1 MTLTTD
7 RRARIVVLSLA
18 TCLLS
23 NAAGAAPYVQSPAAE
38 ASPEPEPTGVRAAPL
53 SPPATQDTT
62 RIKANVPPSAAGQ
75 AQTNVFYLNYDGVTL
90 KHTGKDDAKKDET
103 AFAEFEETF
112 KPYGEG
118 SKRAASLQAV
128 KADWAKY
135 KVVITDERP
144 QEGEY
149 TMCVN
154 SPTNVIGAGV
164 LGVAMLD
171 CEDAKVA
178 SNIVLA
184 FHSAKDKY
192 SASTQA
198 TTMSQEIAHAYGLE
212 HVNEPDDIMN
222 PYNAGGDPSFRDE
235 CLKLDTNVPVRCGDQ
250 HKMFCDKGQN
260 SHAELMWLFGSNEP
274 DPEPPTVAITSPQDG
289 QEFTAPAQVT
299 VTVEASDNVGVAQV
313 DLYVDGVNQDAPVTV
328 PPYEWKDATFP
339 EGSYCLTAEARD
351 DEPNV
356 VMSDPV
362 CFTVVAQSE
371 PGEGE
376 TGEAPN
382 GSTGGPMPGPGE
394 TGGTTGE
401 GDPQGGESTG
411 APGTSGD
418 SDGEGDSDS
427 GDSTGDEAPGD
438 SGTGGGPVVPPGPL
452 FPPGWGQQDSD
463 DGCGCAQQPGPGAA
477 GLVML
482 LGMCA
487 LGRRRRR

>member
-1 MTLTTD
+1 MTFTTD

-38 ASPEPEPTGVRAAPL
+38 AAPEPEPTGVRAAPL
-53 SPPATQDTT
+53 SPPASMEATG
-62 RIKANVPPSAAGQ
+62 RIKANVPPTAAGQ
-75 AQTNVFYLNYDGVTL
+75 AMTNVFFLNYDGVKL
-90 KHTGKDDAKKDET
+90 KHTGKDDAKNDET
-103 AFAEFEETF
+103 AFEEFEADF

-144 QEGEY
+144 EEGEY

-171 CEDAKVA
+171 CEDAKIA
-178 SNIVLA
+178 SNVVLA

-250 HKMFCDKGQN
+250 HKQFCDKGQN
-260 SHAELMWLFGSNEP
+260 SHAELMWLFGANEP
-274 DPEPPTVAITSPQDG
+274 DPTPPTVAITSPQDG
-289 QEFTAPAQVT
+289 QEFTAPAAVT
-299 VTVEASDNVGVAQV
+299 ITVEASDNVGVAQV
-313 DLYVDGVNQDAPVTV
+313 DLYVDGVDQGAPVTT

-356 VMSDPV
+356 TMSDPV
-362 CFTVVAQSE
+362 CFTVVTQSE
-371 PGEGE
+371 PGESE
-376 TGEAPN
+376 TGEAPD
-382 GSTGGPMPGPGE
+382 GTSGGPMPAPGAE
-394 TGGTTGE
+394 TGE
-401 GDPQGGESTG
+401 GDPQGGETTG
-411 APGTSGD
+411 APETTGD
-418 SDGEGDSDS
+418 SQGEGDSDS
-427 GDSTGDEAPGD
+427 GDSTGEASTGGGSTD
-438 SGTGGGPVVPPGPL
+438 SGGPVVPPGPL
-452 FPPGWGQQDSD
+452 LPPGWGQQDSD
-463 DGCGCAQQPGPGAA
+463 DGCGCSQEPSSGAA
-477 GLVML
+477 GLVVL
-482 LGMCA
+482 LGA
-487 LGRRRRR
+487 FVARRRRRR